1 MKAEQRKELET
12 NTLADKMGQVVQR
25 VKGSPRRTFMTYL
38 LVTVATLAVLWLGW
52 RWWTSKDIERSEQWL
67 KFYDGAGNHIDALA
81 KERDS
86 YASKAAR
93 FQDAW
98 MAYWDLGIKMLATE
112 KGSAIASLKAA
123 AKAYGELAEE
133 CKDDPV
139 FEPQALLG
147 RAAAMESLAVSDPDF
162 LKKAKDHYKELTD
175 IEKYDKHAEAKFA
188 RERLKIMDDET
199 SRKELSNTYRL
210 LQGLLDIRDPVAP
223 PNFQD
228 FPGFGKKK

>member
-12 NTLADKMGQVVQR
+12 NTLADKMGLVVQR

-38 LVTVATLAVLWLGW
+38 IVTVVTLAVLWLGW
-52 RWWTSKDIERSEQWL
+52 RWWTSKDLERSEQWL
-67 KFYDGAGNHIDALA
+67 RFYDGAGHHIDTLA
-81 KERDS
+81 KEKDS

-112 KGSAIASLKAA
+112 KGSAIASLKLS
-123 AKAYGELAEE
+123 AKLYGDLAEE

-147 RAAAMESLAVSDPDF
+147 RAAAVESLSVLEPDL
-162 LKKAKDHYKELTD
+162 LKKAQDLYKELTS
-175 IEKYDKHAEAKFA
+175 IEKYDKHAEVKFA

-210 LQGLLDIRDPVAP
+210 LQGLLDIRDPAAQ
-223 PNFQD
+223 PNIQD
-228 FPGFGKKK
+228 FPFGKKK